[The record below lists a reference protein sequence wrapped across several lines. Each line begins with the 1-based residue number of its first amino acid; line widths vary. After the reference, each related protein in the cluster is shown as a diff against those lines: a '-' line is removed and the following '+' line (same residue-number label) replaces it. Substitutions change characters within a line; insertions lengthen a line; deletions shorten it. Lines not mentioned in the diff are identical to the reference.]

1 MSKKVAVIFERT
13 WGAYNSGERAGFEE
27 HVAESLVKGG
37 AARYPEEEAKAKP
50 EPKPKPGKTKT
61 AQVTKARTTAAAKE

>member
-13 WGAYNSGERAGFEE
+13 WGAYNSGERAGFEG

-37 AARYPEEEAKAKP
+37 AARYPEEEARP
-50 EPKPKPGKTKT
+50 EPKPKPGKTKA

>member
-1 MSKKVAVIFERT
+1 MSKKVTVVFERT
-13 WGAYNSGERAGFEE
+13 WGSYNSGERAGFEE

-37 AARYPEEEAKAKP
+37 AARYPEKKAKP
-50 EPKPKPGKTKT
+50 EPEAKPGKTKA

>member
-13 WGAYNSGERAGFEE
+13 WGAYNSGERAGFEG

-37 AARYPEEEAKAKP
+37 ARRHDVIDQQDA
-50 EPKPKPGKTKT
+50 
-61 AQVTKARTTAAAKE
+61 TTFDRGCRGWRQGEGPCDVALPHRA